1 MMLSVVQLTPQQKL
15 QQQILNNQH
24 QVLLQQKH
32 LQQQQQQQQ
41 LKQYHQVPQQNH
53 SNNGS
58 PWMTPNKR
66 NGLSVYSGVTNNGVA
81 YNGVGQNSV
90 TVTSSSESNDSLVF
104 ESRTTKPLFNDD
116 LLVIERS
123 NRELE
128 LKLTPTKQQLNE
140 QQQLQQHLLQQQQQ
154 QQKHVNTTKQPT
166 DEANLN
172 HQKHVQSNQAQ
183 KEVKPDSPSTGKV
196 VKNLRFSLPASQKKR
211 SVVVVDTIHNNNG
224 AGYADV
230 IYEEFSTHC
239 DEVERI
245 KNKISARPLS
255 ECYSASQDNLDAK
268 STPQSFPSIGDLT
281 SPAMTF
287 KSLTAQKLMSGLSF
301 NSIDTLLEVNA
312 AAEARS
318 KHNESTETI
327 DFGVI

>member
-1 MMLSVVQLTPQQKL
+1 M
-15 QQQILNNQH
+15 
-24 QVLLQQKH
+24 LLQQKH
-32 LQQQQQQQQ
+32 HQQQQQQ
-41 LKQYHQVPQQNH
+41 LKLYHQMQQQNN
-53 SNNGS
+53 SNNAS
-58 PWMTPNKR
+58 PWTTPNKR
-66 NGLSVYSGVTNNGVA
+66 NGLTVYSGVTNNSVT
-81 YNGVGQNSV
+81 YNGVTNNSV

-140 QQQLQQHLLQQQQQ
+140 QKQQYQQLQDHYYQQQQHHHQQQ
-154 QQKHVNTTKQPT
+154 QQKQAFQQQQA
-166 DEANLN
+166 DD
-172 HQKHVQSNQAQ
+172 QKSAPPP
-183 KEVKPDSPSTGKV
+183 KEVKPDSPSSGKV
-196 VKNLRFSLPASQKKR
+196 VKNLRFTLPASQKNR
-211 SVVVVDTIHNNNG
+211 SAVVVDTIHNNNG

-230 IYEEFSTHC
+230 IYEEFSTHS

-245 KNKISARPLS
+245 KSKISARPLS
-255 ECYSASQDNLDAK
+255 ECFSASQDNLDVK
-268 STPQSFPSIGDLT
+268 SSPQSFPSISDLT
-281 SPAMTF
+281 SATSTF